1 MELSIEKKSSPL
13 WQFLIYFVMLCF
25 TFISTPKTGMT
36 HLISRAI
43 QLIEVIF
50 FATLI
55 IKNYKQGLRVYGFNS
70 GVNLWWLFY
79 TILAYLFSSSMGL
92 TPCFQWMNVMIFL
105 LLGTC
110 YWQHNYIE
118 SLKYIATVF
127 SFLIYL
133 NTILLL
139 LFPDGLWIDTEWVG
153 RGNPTRYL
161 FGNYNQIGF
170 VSLLGITTQA
180 MYTFYSGKGR
190 LNLYIIL
197 LLSIGSVV
205 FVGSMTSFIGLSI
218 FAAYILLH
226 KHIRHPR
233 IYVWI
238 FTIVYLLF
246 FFFIVWYGNS
256 IEEIKWAAQFIEQQ
270 LSKDTTFT
278 FRTLIWENA
287 VYMIQK
293 SPWIG
298 HGIQSVEWNDV
309 YLEASGPH
317 NLWLMLLLQGGRIL
331 CISFITIV
339 VYIVHKALKT
349 RTMTSI
355 LGVVSLCVLFIMS
368 MFETYFIAQIFLL
381 LQFVYYAT
389 FTPNPDTITE
399 DANNPQITKI

>member
-1 MELSIEKKSSPL
+1 MKILK
-13 WQFLIYFVMLCF
+13 
-25 TFISTPKTGMT
+25 TFI
-36 HLISRAI
+36 
-43 QLIEVIF
+43 
-50 FATLI
+50 
-55 IKNYKQGLRVYGFNS
+55 YK
-70 GVNLWWLFY
+70 
-79 TILAYLFSSSMGL
+79 
-92 TPCFQWMNVMIFL
+92 FL
-105 LLGTC
+105 
-110 YWQHNYIE
+110 H
-118 SLKYIATVF
+118 V
-127 SFLIYL
+127 YL

-238 FTIVYLLF
+238 FIIVYLLF

-339 VYIVHKALKT
+339 VYIVHKALKA

>member
-79 TILAYLFSSSMGL
+79 TILAYLFSSSVGL

-298 HGIQSVEWNDV
+298 HGIQSVE
-309 YLEASGPH
+309 
-317 NLWLMLLLQGGRIL
+317 
-331 CISFITIV
+331 
-339 VYIVHKALKT
+339 
-349 RTMTSI
+349 
-355 LGVVSLCVLFIMS
+355 
-368 MFETYFIAQIFLL
+368 
-381 LQFVYYAT
+381 
-389 FTPNPDTITE
+389 
-399 DANNPQITKI
+399 